1 MAVGNLEFITSVSGT
16 NVSGLSITGF
26 TSDYDVYA
34 IWTPTLNQNG
44 NNDVAARFVDSVGS
58 VITASEYSYAT
69 LSMNSGASFSEVRS
83 TSATSIF
90 NVGVNDQNETYG
102 VGSTTYI
109 FNPAD
114 SSSYTF
120 LLSQNG
126 GMRDIGQL
134 RGYKVAG
141 VHKVAE
147 QITGLQLVC
156 SSGTISATIN
166 VYGVK

>member
-1 MAVGNLEFITSVSGT
+1 MATNLEFIKSVSGT

-26 TSDYDVYA
+26 TTDYDVYA

-44 NNDVAARFVDSVGS
+44 NNDIAARFVDSGGN
-58 VITASEYSYAT
+58 VITASEYNYAT

-120 LLSQNG
+120 LLSQNV
-126 GMRDIGQL
+126 GMRDIAQL
-134 RGYKVAG
+134 RAYKVTG

-147 QITGLQLVC
+147 EITGYNIFGK
-156 SSGTISATIN
+156 SGNITATM
-166 VYGVK
+166 VLYGVK